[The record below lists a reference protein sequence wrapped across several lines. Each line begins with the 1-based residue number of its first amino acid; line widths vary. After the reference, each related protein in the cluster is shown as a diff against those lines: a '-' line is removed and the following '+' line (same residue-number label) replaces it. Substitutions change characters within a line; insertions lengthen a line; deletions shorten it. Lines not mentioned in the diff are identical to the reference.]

1 VLGFRHSV
9 SLARLRRIVFELSLI
24 SPITEHAFMAQLQYF
39 LFTQYLLKS
48 VIDLVIIDCFSFF
61 RESLHLEGKIFDR
74 SYGGEPPQD
83 KEFSAMVIHT
93 NSILRPYENL
103 LQTGNLLLYLQQ
115 EERSRLPFDLHDLP
129 MTSSQEYGWL
139 VTKAVPTFR

>member
-1 VLGFRHSV
+1 MLN
-9 SLARLRRIVFELSLI
+9 
-24 SPITEHAFMAQLQYF
+24 
-39 LFTQYLLKS
+39 S
-48 VIDLVIIDCFSFF
+48 VIEWIIIDCFSFS

-74 SYGGEPPQD
+74 SYGGEPPVD
-83 KEFSAMVIHT
+83 KEFSSMVIIQT
-93 NSILRPYENL
+93 SIYFKNYKNVLQTSILFL
-103 LQTGNLLLYLQQ
+103 DLQQ

>member
-1 VLGFRHSV
+1 
-9 SLARLRRIVFELSLI
+9 
-24 SPITEHAFMAQLQYF
+24 
-39 LFTQYLLKS
+39 LLKS
-48 VIDLVIIDCFSFF
+48 VIELIIIDCFPFF

-83 KEFSAMVIHT
+83 KEFSAMVKHT
-93 NSILRPYENL
+93 NSILRPYQNV
-103 LQTGNLLLYLQQ
+103 LQTGIYTPCLQQ

>member
-1 VLGFRHSV
+1 LLNS
-9 SLARLRRIVFELSLI
+9 IIELI
-24 SPITEHAFMAQLQYF
+24 
-39 LFTQYLLKS
+39 
-48 VIDLVIIDCFSFF
+48 IIDCFSFF

-83 KEFSAMVIHT
+83 KEFSAMVIVHT
-93 NSILRPYENL
+93 NSILSPSKNV
-103 LQTGNLLLYLQQ
+103 LQTGILILYLQQ